1 MAGTSTQPTPVPTGM
16 PACLPAPPLQTIEG
30 IERDFKPPTMA
41 VQETWRFIAIAGA
54 LGMLCRSG
62 VRCALPCFASRAAL
76 RCAMHTRQGMAM
88 LACAPQP

>member
-1 MAGTSTQPTPVPTGM
+1 
-16 PACLPAPPLQTIEG
+16 
-30 IERDFKPPTMA
+30 MA